1 MQLEAVVCKRSPAQP
16 CRSSCAGKR
25 RHLAGHADGSRQCH
39 LQSTLKSPLLAV
51 DRDCTGVLL
60 DRTGAAGLGGER
72 GGACGR
78 AGAVELDA
86 GGHDVVQQG
95 AALH

>member
-1 MQLEAVVCKRSPAQP
+1 MQLEAVVCRRSPAQP

-25 RHLAGHADGSRQCH
+25 RHLAGHAEAATSAICSLTLGSPQ
-39 LQSTLKSPLLAV
+39 LAV

-72 GGACGR
+72 GGARGR
-78 AGAVELDA
+78 AGAVDLDA